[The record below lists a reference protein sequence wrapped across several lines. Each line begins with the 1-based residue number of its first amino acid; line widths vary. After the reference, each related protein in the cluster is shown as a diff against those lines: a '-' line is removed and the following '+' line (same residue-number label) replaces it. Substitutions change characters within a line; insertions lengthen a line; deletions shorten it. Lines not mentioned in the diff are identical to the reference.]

1 MKTRILVGIPIG
13 LLLIAALVL
22 QSWFLTGLILLLSIA
37 GQYEM
42 MKALEGK
49 GSRVIKSVPF
59 VFAAASLPVLL
70 FITPESLSLEILLG
84 LFTVCL
90 IVLFVIAMFSSKY
103 DFESLQKSVLAMVY
117 PQFFLIFA
125 YLIIIR
131 FTNMQFMGT
140 NPVVL
145 VMAVVPPVFCD
156 IFAYFFGRAFGKKKL
171 CPLISPKKTVAGSI
185 AGLIGGLAA
194 ALLIWMFMASGLFIR
209 GLSWNM
215 DMLNFLI
222 LGVAVAGV
230 SQFGDLAA
238 SFIKRYFELKD
249 YGKILPGHGGILD
262 RIDSIL
268 FSLPI
273 VYLYFIVYNSYAAF
287 VR

>member
-13 LLLIAALVL
+13 LILIAALAL
-22 QSWFLTGLILLLSIA
+22 QSWVLIGLILLLSIA
-37 GQYEM
+37 GQYEII
-42 MKALEGK
+42 KALEGK
-49 GSRVIKSVPF
+49 GSRVVKSVPF
-59 VFAAASLPVLL
+59 VFAAASLPALL
-70 FITPESLSLEILLG
+70 FIKPESFGLEILLVFFV
-84 LFTVCL
+84 LCL
-90 IVLFVIAMFSSKY
+90 IALFVITMFSSKY
-103 DFESLQKSVLAMVY
+103 DFESLQKSLLAMVY

-145 VMAVVPPVFCD
+145 VMAVVPPIFCD

-171 CPLISPKKTVAGSI
+171 CPQISPKKTVAGSI
-185 AGLIGGLAA
+185 AGLLGGFIA
-194 ALLIWMFMASGLFIR
+194 ALLIWMFMASGLFIG
-209 GLSWNM
+209 GLTWNM
-215 DMLNFLI
+215 DVLNFLI

-230 SQFGDLAA
+230 SQFGDLSA
-238 SFIKRYFELKD
+238 SFIKRYFGIKD

-262 RIDSIL
+262 RVDSIL

-273 VYLYFIVYNSYAAF
+273 VYLYFIVYNSYAVAIS
-287 VR
+287 